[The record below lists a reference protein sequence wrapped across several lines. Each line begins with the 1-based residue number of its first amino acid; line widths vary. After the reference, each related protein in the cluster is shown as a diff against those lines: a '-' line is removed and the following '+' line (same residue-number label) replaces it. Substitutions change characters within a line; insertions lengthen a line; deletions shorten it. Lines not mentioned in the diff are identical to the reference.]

1 LVFEP
6 YLLNPVLVKTLS
18 MSRSESKKID
28 LFLSVS
34 RRTLNDYF
42 NPHDPSPIYK
52 KQLHHDFVKYITE
65 ALTTYTRYT
74 TLRFKVS
81 CNKEDKELVE
91 PFMQALRRH
100 YTVQEQLVIKEF
112 RKFKKKSFKLLLMS
126 LGMVMICHGLLPMI
140 LPEEHGIGATIMN
153 SIDVFSWV
161 ILWKPIDR
169 LIFGWNP
176 YLKDISMYTKL
187 LNAEVIVMEYASNA
201 LELETKLRA
210 SA

>member
-1 LVFEP
+1 
-6 YLLNPVLVKTLS
+6 
-18 MSRSESKKID
+18 MSKSVSKKID

-34 RRTLNDYF
+34 RGSLNVYF

-52 KQLHHDFVKYITE
+52 KQLHHDFVKYMTD
-65 ALTTYTRYT
+65 ALSTYTRYT

-81 CNKEDKELVE
+81 CNKEDKDLVE

-100 YTVQEQLVIKEF
+100 YSVQEQLVIKEF
-112 RKFKKKSFKLLLMS
+112 TKFKKRSFKLLGMS
-126 LGMVMICHGLLPMI
+126 FVMVMICHGLLPLI
-140 LPEEHGIGATIMN
+140 LPEYHGIGETIMN

-176 YLKDISMYTKL
+176 YLKDIAMYNKL
-187 LNAEVIVMEYASNA
+187 VNGEVIIMEYASTA
-201 LELETKLRA
+201 LELEPKLRA

>member
-1 LVFEP
+1 LVAEEPIQFFE
-6 YLLNPVLVKTLS
+6 KARC
-18 MSRSESKKID
+18 MSRSVFKKID

-34 RRTLNDYF
+34 RGTLKEYF

-52 KQLHHDFVKYITE
+52 KQLHHDFVKYMTD
-65 ALTTYTRYT
+65 ALTTYTRHT

-100 YTVQEQLVIKEF
+100 YSVQENLITKEF
-112 RKFKKKSFKLLLMS
+112 SKFKKRSFKLLVMS
-126 LGMVMICHGLLPMI
+126 FAMVMICHGLLPFF
-140 LPEEHGIGATIMN
+140 LTEDHGIGATIMN
-153 SIDVFSWV
+153 SFDVFSWV

-176 YLKDISMYTKL
+176 YLKEISMYHKL
-187 LNAEVIVMEYASNA
+187 INAEVIVMEYASTA
-201 LELETKLRA
+201 VELEPKLRA